1 MSQVDP
7 ATTAATAVAPVSGT
21 TLSPQTSQHTQPPPK
36 TRLGLVPGENIKEK
50 QVQPLYKQ
58 SGLDL
63 VAKTA
68 DKILYKLMQAYIY
81 KGIHPIFCNRNLNK

>member
-36 TRLGLVPGENIKEK
+36 TRLGLVPGENMKEK
-50 QVQPLYKQ
+50 QVQSLYK
-58 SGLDL
+58 
-63 VAKTA
+63 
-68 DKILYKLMQAYIY
+68 
-81 KGIHPIFCNRNLNK
+81 